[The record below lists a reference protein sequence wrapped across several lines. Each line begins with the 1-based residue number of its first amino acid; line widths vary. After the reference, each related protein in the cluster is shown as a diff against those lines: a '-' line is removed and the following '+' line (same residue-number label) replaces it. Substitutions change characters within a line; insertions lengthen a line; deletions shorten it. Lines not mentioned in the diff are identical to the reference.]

1 MSGGSTSDTHSNFP
15 FFSRTPVLS
24 IAASGK
30 FLFVY
35 EHGRLRLVTTTP
47 RLKMYLLPT
56 VMIYILPIPVHS
68 TFDRF
73 LDVVR
78 VLPQPPEVFKNKT
91 KKKGKCA
98 NLNVFGSLAL
108 VAKQK

>member
-1 MSGGSTSDTHSNFP
+1 M
-15 FFSRTPVLS
+15 
-24 IAASGK
+24 
-30 FLFVY
+30 
-35 EHGRLRLVTTTP
+35 VTTTP
-47 RLKMYLLPT
+47 RLKMNLLPP
-56 VMIYILPIPVHS
+56 VVIFILPIPVHS
-68 TFDRF
+68 TFDRY

-78 VLPQPPEVFKNKT
+78 ALPQPPEVFQNKT